1 MVNTTPANVKKIIEI
16 DSSFSDADIT
26 ACGIDAANLVVSE
39 QLETLTPSPSAAALE
54 LIERWLSA
62 HFWAVYQQ
70 VAAQER
76 AGSVGEMKQYRL
88 DRGLETTMW
97 GTQAMALDSTGT
109 LARWNKQM
117 KNGTP
122 NKVKVTWMGT

>member
-1 MVNTTPANVKKIIEI
+1 MANTTPANVKKIIEI

-70 VAAQER
+70 VAAQE
-76 AGSVGEMKQYRL
+76 MKQYRL